1 MKAKKKEK
9 NKIKVRSRLLR
20 CTRLAFCNIKI
31 TDKKNGINEK
41 YKIEKTV
48 GNGTFGVVYKA
59 FNLETNKVVAI
70 KKVF

>member
-1 MKAKKKEK
+1 MKAKKKEV
-9 NKIKVRSRLLR
+9 NKRQLISVHLKY
-20 CTRLAFCNIKI
+20 TRLVFFSLKI
-31 TDKKNGINEK
+31 TDTKNGINEK

-59 FNLETNKVVAI
+59 VNLETNKVVAI